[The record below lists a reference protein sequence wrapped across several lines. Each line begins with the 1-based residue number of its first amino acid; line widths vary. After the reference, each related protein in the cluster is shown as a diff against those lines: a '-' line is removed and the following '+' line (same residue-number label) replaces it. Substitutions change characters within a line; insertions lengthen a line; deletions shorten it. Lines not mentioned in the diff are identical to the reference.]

1 MAEMNTE
8 AVGREYATSTVKQ
21 WSTSLNDILNYVE
34 PEIAAR
40 LDKAG
45 ARAHILRTELFTNIE
60 NFLNYLN
67 IGSGDEVI
75 VVTSVRDTS
84 MLPTITRTIMTK
96 GVIVRMFISYKLPAS
111 TFVIG
116 IVKGLNL

>member
-8 AVGREYATSTVKQ
+8 AGRREYATSTVKQ
-21 WSTSLNDILNYVE
+21 WSTSLSDLLNYVE
-34 PEIAAR
+34 PEIAAI

-45 ARAHILRTELFTNIE
+45 ARAHILRAELFSNVE

-75 VVTSVRDTS
+75 VVVSVHDAS

-96 GVIVRMFISYKLPAS
+96 GAIVRTFISYKLPAL
-111 TFVIG
+111 TFIIG
-116 IVKGLNL
+116 IIRGLNV

>member
-8 AVGREYATSTVKQ
+8 VERREYAISTVKQ
-21 WSTSLNDILNYVE
+21 WSTSVNDLLNYVE
-34 PEIAAR
+34 PEIAAI

-45 ARAHILRTELFTNIE
+45 ARAHILRAELFSNVE

-75 VVTSVRDTS
+75 IVTSARDAS

-96 GVIVRMFISYKLPAS
+96 GAIVRTLISYKLPAS

-116 IVKGLNL
+116 IVRGVNL